1 MEKFLIEKDV
11 ENNMELFYLKK
22 GLVLDFVKLKK
33 NRKNEEM
40 KEIFKNSLKR
50 RERIIKKLNLIV
62 DEDSYDYKD
71 YVYKTKFIKDMI
83 EKNSE
88 QMIEK
93 ITSTLI
99 ELEIK
104 LMEYD
109 EKFLNNKKLSEK
121 ETNEL
126 FSFI

>member
-22 GLVLDFVKLKK
+22 GLILDFVKLKK

-62 DEDSYDYKD
+62 DEDSYCYKD
-71 YVYKTKFIKDMI
+71 YVYKNKFIKDI
-83 EKNSE
+83 LEKSDDKMFE
-88 QMIEK
+88 R

-104 LMEYD
+104 LLEYD
-109 EKFLNNKKLSEK
+109 ETFLKNDKLEKK
-121 ETNEL
+121 ETEEL
-126 FSFI
+126 FSF